1 MTIETGD
8 SSTPNGYNEFITDL
22 KQRVRTTQFRMVRAA
37 NTELLRLFWSVGND
51 IVARQR
57 DQGWGAK
64 VVDRISADMRREF
77 PGQRGWSRRN
87 LLYMRKVAEV
97 WPTEPEFV
105 HQPGAQLPW
114 RHVTVLLDKLHTRQ
128 DCEWYAAKAVEN
140 GWSRASL
147 EFEIKTD
154 LKSRLGSAPSNFA
167 TTLDAADSD
176 LAQQVVKDKYVFEH
190 VDTRQHVAE
199 RDREQALMAR
209 IELTLVEL
217 GRGLAFAGRQV
228 RFDVAGDEF
237 FIDLL
242 FFHIEQL
249 RYVVIE
255 LKAGKFSPAHMGQ
268 LGFYVQLVE
277 TRLKKPGHEKTVG
290 ILLCAERNDE
300 TVALSL
306 STAAAP
312 TAVALYDGLTPEEQ
326 AALPSA
332 AELEAVVRD
341 EIRAYDRARLDAA
354 GEDAGDHFESADPT
368 ALRQ

>member
-1 MTIETGD
+1 MRSVAAAWPVET
-8 SSTPNGYNEFITDL
+8 
-22 KQRVRTTQFRMVRAA
+22 
-37 NTELLRLFWSVGND
+37 
-51 IVARQR
+51 
-57 DQGWGAK
+57 
-64 VVDRISADMRREF
+64 
-77 PGQRGWSRRN
+77 
-87 LLYMRKVAEV
+87 
-97 WPTEPEFV
+97 EFV
-105 HQPGAQLPW
+105 QQAAAQLPW
-114 RHVTVLLDKLHTRQ
+114 GHLMVLLDKLDTRE
-128 DCEWYAAKAVEN
+128 DREWYANRAVEG

-154 LKSRLGSAPSNFA
+154 LKTRLGTAPSNFA
-167 TTLDAADSD
+167 ATMSPADSD
-176 LAQQVVKDKYVFEH
+176 LAQQVVKDTYVFGHLDTREH
-190 VDTRQHVAE
+190 VPE
-199 RDREQALMAR
+199 RDREQALMTR

-217 GRGLAFAGRQV
+217 GRGLAFVGRQV

-242 FFHIEQL
+242 FFHVEQL

-277 TRLKKPGHEKTVG
+277 TRLKNPGHEKTVG

-306 STAAAP
+306 ATAANP
-312 TAVALYDGLTPEEQ
+312 TAVALYEGLTPEEQ

-341 EIRAYDRARLDAA
+341 EIHAYDRARLEAAGQDAA
-354 GEDAGDHFESADPT
+354 DYFETLDPA
-368 ALRQ
+368 ALAVVRRSRAK